1 MNLSEE
7 TYRMKN
13 LMGLNLLNEG
23 LTISTTDE
31 WCKANL
37 TDLANQIC
45 IIRTP
50 QATGQKQ
57 LCQTATGNAARQQGY
72 ANSIIID
79 DTSTP
84 NFCKTIWG
92 KIAS

>member
-79 DTSTP
+79 DIE
-84 NFCKTIWG
+84 NKLLY
-92 KIAS
+92 